1 MSEVARNCATN
12 YLTRTIVQ
20 TTTRVCWVHSFA
32 PSPLTFKLIIM
43 LNQIEKLE
51 LDIRDL
57 KFMLDEIK
65 NTTLMKSSTKTSKNK
80 VKKYILK
87 VIEDKENTIKM
98 LRTQD

>member
-1 MSEVARNCATN
+1 
-12 YLTRTIVQ
+12 
-20 TTTRVCWVHSFA
+20 
-32 PSPLTFKLIIM
+32 M